1 MADKSKIEWCDA
13 SWNPIVGCSAVSAG
27 CANCFAIQSV
37 ARVAACQG
45 ANSAYHTLTMVH
57 DNGRRDWSGDLK
69 FFEDRLD
76 QPLRWRRP
84 RKIFVNSLS
93 DLFHPG
99 VSWYT
104 LDRIFAT
111 MAQASRHTFIV
122 LTKRPEFMRAYLT
135 DEGTPHRIA
144 GELVARGRSDTAFHV
159 TKDLDLG
166 DGVVSAKRWP
176 LPNVWMGVTVEDQK
190 AADERVPLL
199 LQTPAAVRFLSVEP
213 MLGPV
218 IFKKAIH
225 YCITPGCTYE
235 IMTDNP
241 VGHCGTAFEHRD
253 PARASVYCPTCG
265 YLVKVRASIDWVICG
280 GESGDKARPMHPD
293 WARSLRD
300 QSVAVGVPFFH
311 KQNGEWIGWEH
322 QLGPFW
328 KSIRGDEVDAH
339 GWPDF
344 NEDPPGWRDDYE
356 DQVVYQRVG
365 KRAAGRLLDGRT
377 WDEFPAVAGGTS

>member
-1 MADKSKIEWCDA
+1 MADRSKIEWLSTVNPDGSITPGA
-13 SWNPIVGCSAVSAG
+13 TWNPIVGCDKVSSGCAG
-27 CANCFAIQSV
+27 CYAVDAV

-45 ANSAYHTLTMVH
+45 PDSQYHELTMIRG
-57 DNGRRDWSGDLK
+57 NGVRDWTGEIA
-69 FFEDRLD
+69 FFAERLL

-99 VSWYT
+99 VSDY
-104 LDRIFAT
+104 DRNLIFGA
-111 MAQASRHTFIV
+111 MAAARQHTFIV
-122 LTKRPEFMRAYLT
+122 LTKRPDLMRKYMADRDRESKVSVALKTLFMDDPKTLKLPSFSVQ
-135 DEGTPHRIA
+135 GLPP
-144 GELVARGRSDTAFHV
+144 GRLP
-159 TKDLDLG
+159 DL
-166 DGVVSAKRWP
+166 WP
-176 LPNVWMGVTVEDQK
+176 LPNVWMGVSVEDQR

-199 LQTPAAVRFLSVEP
+199 LQTPAAVRFLSCEPLLGAVELRP
-213 MLGPV
+213 EWLRRYRLADDAV
-218 IFKKAIH
+218 IRMMPQGF
-225 YCITPGCTYE
+225 TYPHPDRGE
-235 IMTDNP
+235 WVHHN
-241 VGHCGTAFEHRD
+241 GSG
-253 PARASVYCPTCG
+253 
-265 YLVKVRASIDWVICG
+265 IDWVICG

-300 QSVAVGVPFFH
+300 QCVGAGVPFFH

-322 QLGPFW
+322 QSGPFW

-365 KRAAGRLLDGRT
+365 KHAAGRDLDGRT
-377 WDEFPAVAGGTS
+377 WDEFPAVAGGVS